1 MKKANFKKKI
11 KMFCRKKSLPGAI
24 FGFIVLIIISACS
37 SEKPQNQDTEKGG
50 GKYENNVNASIS
62 SVTRF
67 YEAVGT
73 IRPAN
78 EASIEAQINSQIKKV
93 LVTPGTIVTK
103 DQPLLI
109 LDDRESSSQL
119 YRAKEGLRSSKAVK
133 EQAIQRLEA
142 SKASLSQAKAEYT
155 RTKNFFKSQAAT
167 SQQLENAEST
177 WKQSAAGEKNA
188 IESLKAAESG
198 IKQAEEVVK
207 QAEIIL
213 EYTIIKAPSNGV
225 VLKKTAEAGDI
236 AIPGR
241 QLFLIRTNSLL
252 RIEANVR
259 EGLISKVSIGQ
270 KLDVEI
276 KNMNFTMKAVVNEI
290 EPYADP
296 LTRTFLVKAELPKM
310 EGLYPGMYAKLL
322 IPEKFEEAVTIPL
335 SAVKTVG
342 QLQFVIVKDK
352 KKWHK
357 RFITTGMTIENNIE
371 VLSGLTGTETIVF

>member
-1 MKKANFKKKI
+1 MNKANLKKEI
-11 KMFCRKKSLPGAI
+11 VLFCKGKSIAGVI
-24 FGFIVLIIISACS
+24 FGFIILIMIAACS
-37 SEKPQNQDTEKGG
+37 SEKPQSQEAGKGER
-50 GKYENNVNASIS
+50 KYEKTVNASIS

-103 DQPLLI
+103 GQPLVL

-119 YRAKEGLRSSKAVK
+119 FRAKEGLRSSKAVK

-142 SKASLSQAKAEYT
+142 SKASLSQTEAEYT

-167 SQQLENAEST
+167 SQQLENAESK
-177 WKQSAAGEKNA
+177 WKQSVAGEKNA

-198 IKQAEEVVK
+198 IKQAEEIVK

-213 EYTIIKAPSNGV
+213 GYTIIKAPANGV

-276 KNMNFTMKAVVNEI
+276 KNMNFSMKAIVNEI

-310 EGLYPGMYAKLL
+310 EGLYPGMYGKLL
-322 IPEKFEEAVTIPL
+322 IPEKFEEAVTIPQN
-335 SAVKTVG
+335 AVKTVG
-342 QLQFVIVKDK
+342 QLQFVIVKDNE
-352 KKWHK
+352 KWQK
-357 RFITTGMTIENNIE
+357 RFITTGMSINNNVE